1 MTIMDIGETVFYN
14 VTEANKRQSL
24 TLIPAGILFYCFG
37 GFRKNERSIWMELN
51 QLRYFIE
58 IYHTGS
64 LSKAAEKLHISQQGL
79 SSSLRRLEKE
89 LGREL
94 FVRHPNGLVLT
105 EDGVYLKDEA
115 EAVMQ
120 HIDKIYGFF
129 RDKELADNSITVAGT
144 INSIT
149 RVPYELQQL
158 LLRGNESVK
167 VNYLENWTQDC
178 EQAVYDG
185 EADIGIVY
193 GECDEDRFDVVTL
206 DVLKQVFIV
215 NRNSPL
221 AELDEIEVGDL
232 AGTPMII
239 PPKRC
244 RPGMKLRKLFAD
256 AGVPL
261 NVAYNCDR
269 PRQIIEMVKA
279 NPDFAARII
288 IDDVSDLDRETV
300 KILRL
305 KGDPFLLPICMITK
319 KGRTLSMTEHFFM
332 HLVTDCF
339 IS

>member
-1 MTIMDIGETVFYN
+1 
-14 VTEANKRQSL
+14 
-24 TLIPAGILFYCFG
+24 
-37 GFRKNERSIWMELN
+37 MELN
-51 QLRYFIE
+51 QLRYFME

-64 LSKAAEKLHISQQGL
+64 MSRAAEKLHISQQGL

-105 EDGVYLKDEA
+105 EDGLILKTEA
-115 EAVMQ
+115 EAILQ
-120 HIDKIYGFF
+120 HVDKIYSTL
-129 RDKELADNSITVAGT
+129 KEKDLAYNSISVVGT

-149 RVPYELQQL
+149 RVPYMLQQL
-158 LLRGNESVK
+158 LLRGGETIK
-167 VNYLENWTQDC
+167 INYVENWTQDC

-193 GECDEDRFDVVTL
+193 GECDENKFDIVTL

-215 NRNSPL
+215 NRNSSL
-221 AELDEIEVGDL
+221 AEHDEIELSDL
-232 AGTPMII
+232 AGIPMII

-261 NVAYNCDR
+261 NVTYNCDR
-269 PRQIIEMVKA
+269 PRQIIEMVKV
-279 NPDFAARII
+279 NPDFVARII
-288 IDDVSDLDRETV
+288 IDDVTESDQETL
-300 KILRL
+300 KILHL

-319 KGRTLSMTEHFFM
+319 KGHPLSTTERFFM
-332 HLVTDCF
+332 HLVIDCF
-339 IS
+339 NDQMN

>member
-1 MTIMDIGETVFYN
+1 
-14 VTEANKRQSL
+14 
-24 TLIPAGILFYCFG
+24 
-37 GFRKNERSIWMELN
+37 MELN
-51 QLRYFIE
+51 QLRYFLE

-64 LSKAAEKLHISQQGL
+64 MSRAAEKLHISQQGL

-94 FVRHPNGLVLT
+94 FARYPNGLVLT
-105 EDGVYLKDEA
+105 EDGIFFKTEA

-120 HIDKIYGFF
+120 HVEKIYKTF
-129 RDKELADNSITVAGT
+129 REKELACNSISVVGT

-149 RVPYELQQL
+149 RVPYALQQL
-158 LLRGNESVK
+158 LLRGGESVK
-167 VNYLENWTQDC
+167 INYIENWTQDC

-185 EADIGIVY
+185 EADMGIVY
-193 GECDEDRFDVVTL
+193 GECDEDKFDVVTL

-215 NRNSPL
+215 NRRSSL
-221 AELDEIEVGDL
+221 AARDEIELSDL
-232 AGTPMII
+232 AGVPMVI

-261 NVAYNCDR
+261 NVTYNCDR
-269 PRQIIEMVKA
+269 PGQIIEMVKA

-288 IDDVSDLDRETV
+288 IDDVTEFDQETL

-305 KGDPFLLPICMITK
+305 KGDPFHLPICMITK
-319 KGRTLSMTEHFFM
+319 KGRTLSTTERFFM
-332 HLVTDCF
+332 HLVIDCF
-339 IS
+339 SNQID